1 MSITTTPY
9 GFIPTQISGLV
20 LWLDASDATT
30 ITQSSGNI
38 TQWRDKSTSAL
49 TATASNNP
57 TLVPNIQNGFPGI
70 SLDGSTQYFNL
81 GNNLNMGTNQIYIF
95 IVSKFNSTADGA
107 IIGKSLYG
115 SQGGRYSLLRS
126 GALIPL
132 IEAGGGAVNNSG
144 LNSDTST
151 SPRLLNMAWDRS
163 TIYLYQNGTSVFSVG
178 LSDSSNLTTGNSLLI
193 GAYQNGSGGV
203 PPVAGLYMNGYI
215 HEILMY
221 MTPTGS
227 PLGDTA
233 RQQIESYLAQKW
245 GLTLGAGHPGL
256 TSTVYRSTY
265 LKNTAVKRNIAI
277 MTPFY
282 TAFSPR
288 QISGCSHWFD
298 ATDSSTITLSSGSL
312 TQWNDKSGNG
322 RNLTAVSGFANATVS
337 SAHQNGLNVF
347 NFSGNG
353 LYRTAAGN
361 VSYPLDV
368 YIIVALKS
376 LTAHVDVLGMGDASV
391 DNFNSLTFAESA
403 ASKWHNGSSQGAR
416 QTISLTTETSLS
428 FLLIQWSIANGN
440 YLLRRNG
447 TQLIQASQT
456 YSFNNSATAIF
467 QIGFRH
473 TDNVYGTQAN
483 FSGYIGEII
492 VFNNQIGTTN
502 RQNVESYLAQ
512 KWGLTS
518 SLAAGHS
525 HLTQPA
531 GARTALSLV
540 NSKFSLTPLP
550 SYTLKYTYTGSNQ
563 SFIVPSGITSV
574 NVYMWGAGGGGG
586 LSGGG
591 GAGCYVQGV
600 LTVIP
605 GETLTIVVGEGGG
618 NKQRSFG
625 KTYGGGGQGGGP
637 DNGRSDTPASQ
648 GGGRSAIVRSST
660 DLVTAAAGGGGRGG
674 RGGRGRLVTGE
685 NGTGAATGGT
695 QSAGGTNNGAI
706 YSGGNANQ
714 DNSAGGGAGYYGGG
728 GGGQDQA
735 GGGGSSLTSNLSL
748 LAGESTYGTESSN
761 GVLAP
766 QTSSPYYNSD
776 VAFGATTSYGYNY
789 GSGGNGLVVISF
801 ASKSTIAT
809 LTYSRLI
816 LLAWYGSVAYR
827 YGLNVTTSVNNAFG
841 GNSSNT
847 ITLSLATFTDPQI
860 GTTKYTFIVYMFNG
874 IQKFSSAYAEGTV
887 LTFSSLT

>member
-9 GFIPTQISGLV
+9 GFNPALTAGLV
-20 LWLDASDATT
+20 LWLDASDPTT
-30 ITQSSGNI
+30 ITQTSGNI
-38 TQWRDKSTSAL
+38 SQWRDKSTSAL

-57 TLVPNIQNGFPGI
+57 TLVPNIQNGFPSI

-81 GNNLNMGTNQIYIF
+81 GNNLNMGTNQLYIF

-115 SQGGRYSLLRS
+115 SQAARYSLLRS

-151 SPRLLNMAWDRS
+151 SARLLNMAWDRS
-163 TIYLYQNGTSVFSVG
+163 TINLYQNGTSVFSVS
-178 LSDSSNLTTGNSLLI
+178 LSDTSNLTNGNSLLI

-227 PLGDTA
+227 PLGNTA

-265 LKNTAVKRNIAI
+265 LKNTTIKQNVAR
-277 MTPFY
+277 MTPFF
-282 TAFSPR
+282 TAFTPR
-288 QISGCSHWFD
+288 QIPGLILWVD
-298 ATDSSTITLSSGSL
+298 GTDPAGNGVIPANGATVST
-312 TQWNDKSGNG
+312 WVDKSGLVNNATTYSGITTYSTSLKALFFSNSGFQTSIVTPTNRVGSGFFVVRATVNSGNVVFQGSGLGYGGRQFRNDNG
-322 RNLTAVSGFANATVS
+322 TILKTIKENIVEMFLAGPTVLNTLMLVGYVDDGNNLT
-337 SAHQNGLNVF
+337 HCL
-347 NFSGNG
+347 
-353 LYRTAAGN
+353 
-361 VSYPLDV
+361 
-368 YIIVALKS
+368 
-376 LTAHVDVLGMGDASV
+376 
-391 DNFNSLTFAESA
+391 
-403 ASKWHNGSSQGAR
+403 
-416 QTISLTTETSLS
+416 
-428 FLLIQWSIANGN
+428 
-440 YLLRRNG
+440 NG
-447 TQLIQASQT
+447 TLYTTTTATTFTEGRTILLGK
-456 YSFNNSATAIF
+456 SFNGEHLI
-467 QIGFRH
+467 
-473 TDNVYGTQAN
+473 
-483 FSGYIGEII
+483 GYIHE
-492 VFNNQIGTTN
+492 VVLFNINVTTTQRQQI
-502 RQNVESYLAQ
+502 ESYLAQ

-531 GARTALSLV
+531 GARTALSLA

-563 SFIVPSGITSV
+563 SFVVPLGVTSV

-586 LSGGG
+586 LGGGG

-605 GETLTIVVGEGGG
+605 GETLTIVVGQGGG

-748 LAGESTYGTESSN
+748 IAGQSTYGTESSN

-766 QTSSPYYNSD
+766 QTSSPFYNSD

-789 GSGGNGLVVISF
+789 GSGGNGLIVISF
-801 ASKSTIAT
+801 PSKTTIAT

-816 LLAWYGSVAYR
+816 LSAWYGSVAYR
-827 YGLNVTTSVNNAFG
+827 YGLDVTTLVNNAFG
-841 GNSSNT
+841 GNPSNT
-847 ITLSLATFTDPQI
+847 ITLSLATFTDPQV
-860 GTTKYTFIVYMFNG
+860 GTTKFTFIAYMFNG

>member
-9 GFIPTQISGLV
+9 GFIPTQVSGLV

-49 TATASNNP
+49 TATGVSNPQYVTN
-57 TLVPNIQNGFPGI
+57 VQNGFPGI
-70 SLDGSTQYFNL
+70 SFDGSTQYFNL
-81 GNNLNMGTNQIYIF
+81 GNNLSMGTNQLYIF
-95 IVSKFNSTADGA
+95 VVSKFNSTADGA

-115 SQGGRYSLLRS
+115 GATGRYSLLRV
-126 GALIPL
+126 GGTLNPL
-132 IEAGGGAVNNSG
+132 IQGSGGGNDTGV
-144 LNSDTST
+144 NSDTST
-151 SPRLLNMAWDRS
+151 STRLLNMVWDRS
-163 TIYLYQNGTSVFSVG
+163 NINLYQNGSSIFS
-178 LSDSSNLTTGNSLLI
+178 LSFSDSANVTNGFSLLI
-193 GAYQNGSGGV
+193 GAYQNSSGGT

-221 MTPTGS
+221 FTSTGS
-227 PLGDTA
+227 PLGNTA

-265 LKNTAVKRNIAI
+265 LKNSAVKRNIAT

-282 TAFSPR
+282 TAFSPKSLPGLGIWLDGADPAGTGTVPTSGATITSWKDKSGSANHFGTTSGTTTNILDVGKYGINFPLGAVMTSAN
-288 QISGCSHWFD
+288 QITFTTSSQFFIVCKLLDGAGFAMTIAFPNAVGISGTGDFSMRFNGGVLLGTPVGGD
-298 ATDSSTITLSSGSL
+298 GNDLGNGTYYVNGNFNPNYTSTTYYNVYCMIDTAARTSGTSYVTLSSL
-312 TQWNDKSGNG
+312 
-322 RNLTAVSGFANATVS
+322 
-337 SAHQNGLNVF
+337 
-347 NFSGNG
+347 
-353 LYRTAAGN
+353 LYSR
-361 VSYPLDV
+361 
-368 YIIVALKS
+368 
-376 LTAHVDVLGMGDASV
+376 
-391 DNFNSLTFAESA
+391 
-403 ASKWHNGSSQGAR
+403 
-416 QTISLTTETSLS
+416 S
-428 FLLIQWSIANGN
+428 F
-440 YLLRRNG
+440 
-447 TQLIQASQT
+447 T
-456 YSFNNSATAIF
+456 
-467 QIGFRH
+467 
-473 TDNVYGTQAN
+473 
-483 FSGYIGEII
+483 GYIMEFLYFPAGISSTQRQ
-492 VFNNQIGTTN
+492 QI
-502 RQNVESYLAQ
+502 ESYLAQ

-518 SLAAGHS
+518 SLPSGHL

-531 GARTALSLV
+531 GARTALSLA
-540 NSKFSLTPLP
+540 NSKFSLTPIL
-550 SYTLKYTYTGSNQ
+550 SYILKYTYTGSNQ
-563 SFIVPSGITSV
+563 SFVVPSGVTSV

-586 LSGGG
+586 LGGGG

-605 GETLTIVVGEGGG
+605 GETLTIVVGQGGG

-748 LAGESTYGTESSN
+748 LAGESTFGTESSN

-801 ASKSTIAT
+801 TSKTTVAT
-809 LTYSRLI
+809 LTYSRII

-827 YGLNVTTSVNNAFG
+827 YGLNVTTIVNNAFA
-841 GNSSNT
+841 NNPSNT
-847 ITLSLATFTDPQI
+847 ITLSLATFTDPQV
-860 GTTKYTFIVYMFNG
+860 GTTKFTFIAYMFNG

>member
-9 GFIPTQISGLV
+9 GFIPTQVAGLA
-20 LWLDASDATT
+20 LWLDASDTTT
-30 ITQSSGNI
+30 ITQSGGTI
-38 TQWRDKSTSAL
+38 TQWRDKSTSGL
-49 TATASNNP
+49 TATAANNP
-57 TLVPNIQNGFPGI
+57 TLVAKIQNGFPGI

-95 IVSKFNSTADGA
+95 VVSKFNSTADGA

-115 SQGGRYSLLRS
+115 SAGARYSLLRS

-132 IEAGGGAVNNSG
+132 IEAGGGVVNNNG
-144 LNSDTST
+144 FNSDTST
-151 SPRLLNMAWDRS
+151 SARLLNMVWDRS
-163 TIYLYQNGTSVFSVG
+163 TINLYQNGSSIFSVG

-203 PPVAGLYMNGYI
+203 PPAPGLYMNGYI

-221 MTPTGS
+221 FTSTSS
-227 PLGDTA
+227 PLGNTS

-265 LKNTAVKRNIAI
+265 LKNTTIKQNVAR
-277 MTPFY
+277 MTPFFTSFTPRQIGGLALWLDGADPAGNGVIPANNSTITVWKDKSGIGNDAIAY
-282 TAFSPR
+282 GAPKYNSKYISFSASTSDYVRTTAYLTITQNVTTVFYVAQLNSVVAFDDLIAFTDIAWGSYTGANSIRYYQGLLVGTVSRPGDTYDFGLNNYYINGTFNPSTTPSYSTPHIVNAVSQNTGGSTRVSVSDTAFSR
-288 QISGCSHWFD
+288 YFTGNVYEVLIYNSVI
-298 ATDSSTITLSSGSL
+298 SST
-312 TQWNDKSGNG
+312 Q
-322 RNLTAVSGFANATVS
+322 
-337 SAHQNGLNVF
+337 
-347 NFSGNG
+347 
-353 LYRTAAGN
+353 
-361 VSYPLDV
+361 
-368 YIIVALKS
+368 
-376 LTAHVDVLGMGDASV
+376 
-391 DNFNSLTFAESA
+391 
-403 ASKWHNGSSQGAR
+403 R
-416 QTISLTTETSLS
+416 Q
-428 FLLIQWSIANGN
+428 
-440 YLLRRNG
+440 
-447 TQLIQASQT
+447 
-456 YSFNNSATAIF
+456 
-467 QIGFRH
+467 QI
-473 TDNVYGTQAN
+473 
-483 FSGYIGEII
+483 
-492 VFNNQIGTTN
+492 
-502 RQNVESYLAQ
+502 ESYLAQ
-512 KWGLTS
+512 KWGLVS
-518 SLAAGHS
+518 SLPAGHY

-531 GARTALSLV
+531 GARTALSLA

-550 SYTLKYTYTGSNQ
+550 SYILKYTYTGSNQ

-605 GETLTIVVGEGGG
+605 GETLTIVVGQGGG
-618 NKQRSFG
+618 NKASSFG
-625 KTYGGGGQGGGP
+625 KTYGGGGSGGGL
-637 DNGRSDTPASQ
+637 DNGRSDIVSSQ

-801 ASKSTIAT
+801 ASKTTVAT

-827 YGLNVTTSVNNAFG
+827 YGLNVTTIVNNAFA
-841 GNSSNT
+841 NNPSNT
-847 ITLSLATFTDPQI
+847 ITLSLATFTDPQV
-860 GTTKYTFIVYMFNG
+860 GTTKFTFIAYMFNG

>member
-9 GFIPTQISGLV
+9 GFNPALTAGLV
-20 LWLDASDATT
+20 LWLDASDTASVIQSGGT
-30 ITQSSGNI
+30 IS
-38 TQWRDKSTSAL
+38 QWIDRSPSAL
-49 TATASNNP
+49 TATAVSNP
-57 TLVPNIQNGFPGI
+57 TLVANIQNGFPGI
-70 SLDGSTQYFNL
+70 SLNGSTQYFNL
-81 GNNLNMGTNQIYIF
+81 GNNLNMGTNQLYIF
-95 IVSKFNSTADGA
+95 VVSKFNSTADGA

-115 SQGGRYSLLRS
+115 GATGRYSLLRV
-126 GALIPL
+126 GGTLNPL
-132 IEAGGGAVNNSG
+132 IQATGGGNDTGV
-144 LNSDTST
+144 NSDTST
-151 SPRLLNMAWDRS
+151 SARLLNMVWDRS
-163 TIYLYQNGTSVFSVG
+163 NIYLYQNGSSIFSLG
-178 LSDSSNLTTGNSLLI
+178 FSDSANVTNGFSLLI
-193 GAYQNGSGGV
+193 GAYQNSSGGT

-265 LKNTAVKRNIAI
+265 LKNTIKRNIAI
-277 MTPFY
+277 MTPFF
-282 TAFSPR
+282 TGFTPR
-288 QISGCSHWFD
+288 QISGLGLWLDS
-298 ATDSSTITLSSGSL
+298 TDSSTISFSSGSNINQWRDKSGSSNHFSLTSGTTTTILDNGKTVVNFPSGAIMTSANQITFTTSSAFYIVSRLTTTNLIAMLLGFTNIANSGGSSGDFSIRFVYSALHGTIAQGNGQDFANRTYYVNGTFDPSFGSNVYLNVYSIIGTVAPLIGGTSFLTLSS
-312 TQWNDKSGNG
+312 
-322 RNLTAVSGFANATVS
+322 
-337 SAHQNGLNVF
+337 
-347 NFSGNG
+347 
-353 LYRTAAGN
+353 
-361 VSYPLDV
+361 
-368 YIIVALKS
+368 
-376 LTAHVDVLGMGDASV
+376 
-391 DNFNSLTFAESA
+391 
-403 ASKWHNGSSQGAR
+403 
-416 QTISLTTETSLS
+416 S
-428 FLLIQWSIANGN
+428 FMSRFFI
-440 YLLRRNG
+440 
-447 TQLIQASQT
+447 
-456 YSFNNSATAIF
+456 
-467 QIGFRH
+467 
-473 TDNVYGTQAN
+473 
-483 FSGYIGEII
+483 GYIAEFLYYPAG
-492 VFNNQIGTTN
+492 VTSTQH
-502 RQNVESYLAQ
+502 QQVESYLSQ
-512 KWGLTS
+512 KWGLVS
-518 SLAAGHS
+518 SLPGGHL

-540 NSKFSLTPLP
+540 NSKFSLTPIP
-550 SYTLKYTYTGSNQ
+550 SYILKYTYTGSNQ
-563 SFIVPSGITSV
+563 SFVVPSGITSV
-574 NVYMWGAGGGGG
+574 NVYMWGAGGGAG
-586 LSGGG
+586 LGAGG
-591 GAGCYVQGV
+591 GAGCYVQGI

-605 GETLTIVVGEGGG
+605 GETLTIVVGQGGG
-618 NKQRSFG
+618 NKASSFG
-625 KTYGGGGQGGGP
+625 KTYGGGGSGGGL
-637 DNGRSDTPASQ
+637 DNGRSDIVSSQ
-648 GGGRSAIVRSST
+648 GGGRSAIVRSAT

-735 GGGGSSLTSNLSL
+735 GGGGSCLTSNLSL
-748 LAGESTYGTESSN
+748 LAGESTFGTESSN

-766 QTSSPYYNSD
+766 QTSSAFYNSD
-776 VAFGATTSYGYNY
+776 IAFGATSSYGYNY

-801 ASKSTIAT
+801 PSKTTVAS

-860 GTTKYTFIVYMFNG
+860 GTTKYTFIAYMFNG
-874 IQKFSSAYAEGTV
+874 IQKFSSAFAEGTV